1 MNGAQEKVKVPA
13 LGLVATGILGILGAI
28 FVAVSSFTSD
38 GQPPKLDKPLDKDQ
52 QAMVDMFTNI
62 SKPVSSALAVVGL
75 LGAIF
80 VIYGGHKMRNL
91 QSYGMAVTAA
101 IVAMIPAISPCCCLG
116 VPIGIWALVVLLNQD
131 VKSAFH

>member
-1 MNGAQEKVKVPA
+1 M
-13 LGLVATGILGILGAI
+13 
-28 FVAVSSFTSD
+28 SD

-52 QAMVDMFTNI
+52 QAMVDMITKA
-62 SKPVSSALAVVGL
+62 SGPVNLAIAAVGL
-75 LGAIF
+75 LGAVF
-80 VIYGGHKMRNL
+80 VLYGGHKMRNL

-116 VPIGIWALVVLLNQD
+116 VPIGIWSLVVLMNQD